1 MVNAAPFP
9 LIGIDDQ
16 DASGLDARMAE
27 VQEFETFVRNY
38 QNMVFSVA
46 ARIVGNPIDAQDIS
60 QEVFIKAYAPFDE
73 LNQSGTVGGWLK
85 TVSTNLSINHVNRY
99 RARWRIFSEEETEIE
114 IVRKDLPFIRS
125 SAVGFVLAV
134 LVLVPLF
141 NPGAVVINF
150 LARSPFLHFLG
161 EMLEVAGTILTN
173 LHVFQLPLGW
183 LVALVAGLS
192 YLTCIFA
199 ASTVRH
205 LATAK
210 RS

>member
-1 MVNAAPFP
+1 MKEPNEDWLDQEIKRLPDLEAPSELLP
-9 LIGIDDQ
+9 KVMRSVQQRSARHWLI
-16 DASGLDARMAE
+16 
-27 VQEFETFVRNY
+27 
-38 QNMVFSVA
+38 
-46 ARIVGNPIDAQDIS
+46 
-60 QEVFIKAYAPFDE
+60 
-73 LNQSGTVGGWLK
+73 
-85 TVSTNLSINHVNRY
+85 SILRQH
-99 RARWRIFSEEETEIE
+99 
-114 IVRKDLPFIRS
+114 LPFIRN
-125 SAVGFVLAV
+125 SALGFALAV